1 MNGFRLTGDEVY
13 SGGHY
18 GLVVDMYEANGR
30 IYQVAGMKQNDQQ
43 PWKDTNI
50 KEFLASFRVL
60 R

>member
-1 MNGFRLTGDEVY
+1 
-13 SGGHY
+13 
-18 GLVVDMYEANGR
+18 MYEANGR

-50 KEFLASFRVL
+50 KEFLASFKVL